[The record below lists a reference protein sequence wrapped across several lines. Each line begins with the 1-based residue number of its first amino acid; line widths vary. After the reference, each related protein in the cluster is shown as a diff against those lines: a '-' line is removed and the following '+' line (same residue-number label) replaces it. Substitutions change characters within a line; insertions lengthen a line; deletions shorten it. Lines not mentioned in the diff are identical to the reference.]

1 MLADRGYDAEW
12 FTCCLPKVLRGTSDL
27 PLPPVKRLLYGT
39 RWTKKERA
47 DLAAYPQPLPK
58 LPEASNRLEG
68 FIEICYKVKGPD
80 GPFEPSNSGV
90 LVETRVPEVS

>member
-1 MLADRGYDAEW
+1 MVHL
-12 FTCCLPKVLRGTSDL
+12 LPAKVLRGTSDL

-39 RWTKKERA
+39 RWTKKEQA
-47 DLAAYPQPLPK
+47 DLAAYPSSPSK
-58 LPEASNRLEG
+58 ITRGINRLEG

-90 LVETRVPEVS
+90 LVETRSRKMS